1 MTESRTDLET
11 KGQQLGTPSVGLRLP
26 HRALRRLREVGIYC
40 RQEVSL
46 EHQHLAKRYV
56 VRGVE
61 SGGAIKEMGRYVT
74 FAGLDGEPLCQLQP
88 LDSLGIN
95 GVHSVVVAPVLVR
108 VEMFRFGRTYQL
120 MISQHEPGDIAAG
133 RRAALISKEIFRGV
147 DGHLGLELCGRDKEL
162 AGGVLPEFL
171 SRSGERTE
179 VPPRFREPVRAVT
192 AAVNCLGCAHSHY
205 LKLSSLT
212 DAF

>member
-1 MTESRTDLET
+1 MSESRLDSGT
-11 KGQQLGTPSVGLRLP
+11 KGPQHGTASVGLRLP
-26 HRALRRLREVGIYC
+26 HRALRRLQEVGIYC

-46 EHQHLAKRYV
+46 EHQYLAKRYV

-74 FAGLDGEPLCQLQP
+74 FAGPDGEPLCQLQP
-88 LDSLGIN
+88 LDSLGVK
-95 GVHSVVVAPVLVR
+95 GVHAVVVAPVLVR

-120 MISQHEPGDIAAG
+120 MISQHEPGDIAPG

-162 AGGVLPEFL
+162 AGTALPEFF

-179 VPPRFREPVRAVT
+179 VPPRFQEAVRAVT

-205 LKLSSLT
+205 LKLSSLM
-212 DAF
+212 DAS

>member
-1 MTESRTDLET
+1 MDSERKTH
-11 KGQQLGTPSVGLRLP
+11 QHGTVPVGLRLP
-26 HRALRRLREVGIYC
+26 HRALRRLQEVGIYC

-61 SGGAIKEMGRYVT
+61 SGGAIKDMGRYVT
-74 FAGLDGEPLCQLQP
+74 FAGPDGKPLCQLQP
-88 LDSLGIN
+88 LDSLGVN

-108 VEMFRFGRTYQL
+108 VEMFRFSRTYQL
-120 MISQHEPGDIAAG
+120 MISQHEPGDIVPG
-133 RRAALISKEIFRGV
+133 RRPALISKEVFRGV
-147 DGHLGLELCGRDKEL
+147 DGYLGLELCGRDKEL
-162 AGGVLPEFL
+162 AGSALPEFF

-179 VPPRFREPVRAVT
+179 VPARFQEAVRAIT

-205 LKLSSLT
+205 LKLST
-212 DAF
+212 PMDAT